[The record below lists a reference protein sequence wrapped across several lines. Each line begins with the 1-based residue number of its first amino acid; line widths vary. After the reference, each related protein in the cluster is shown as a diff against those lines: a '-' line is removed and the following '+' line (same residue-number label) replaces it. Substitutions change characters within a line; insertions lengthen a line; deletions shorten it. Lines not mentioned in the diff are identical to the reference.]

1 MFDSFG
7 DGVCV
12 TILACIAVAF
22 VAAIVADVRN
32 RKKDDKYFYVRAT
45 PEDLVRKLTN
55 IEKFGG
61 YREISN
67 DSDCFTFE
75 HPSSVEIIS
84 FYRDNQ
90 LQFDIAVPAKIKET
104 ISRKQILKLLDE
116 EQPDDSTIT
125 PEA

>member
-12 TILACIAVAF
+12 TVLAFIAVAF
-22 VAAIVADVRN
+22 VTAIVADVRN
-32 RKKDDKYFYVRAT
+32 RKEDDKYFYVRAAS
-45 PEDLVRKLTN
+45 EDLVRKLTN

-61 YREISN
+61 YREINN
-67 DSDCFTFE
+67 DPDCFTYE
-75 HPSSVEIIS
+75 RPSSVEISS
-84 FYRDNQ
+84 FYRNGEFW
-90 LQFDIAVPAKIKET
+90 FDIEVPAKIKET